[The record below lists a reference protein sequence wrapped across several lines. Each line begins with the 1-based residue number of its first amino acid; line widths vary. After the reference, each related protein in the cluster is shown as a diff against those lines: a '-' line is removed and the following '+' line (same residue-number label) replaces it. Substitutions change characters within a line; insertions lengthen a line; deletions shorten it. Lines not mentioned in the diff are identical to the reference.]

1 MNNHLKISIVIP
13 FYNPPPKFFIDAI
26 KSVKK
31 LNPYEIILVDDCS
44 SDKFVVQLAKASGC
58 KYIKTPYQSGT
69 DALPFNMGVIEA
81 KGDYICRVD
90 ADDILLSLP
99 ESIPYDIHFGNID
112 RVRNPRGVSVENLIL
127 LPRAIIS
134 SSTIKRELLL
144 KYPYF
149 EGIGLYTDVLCALRI
164 LYNNHKFSINRD
176 INYIYRKR
184 ANSIQSSKSNFQH
197 RLTHIQTIS
206 QFCIDENISPK
217 ESIRYL
223 NLAMM
228 NLKYGSKAIKMI

>member
-1 MNNHLKISIVIP
+1 MNSSPKISVVIP
-13 FYNPPPKFFIDAI
+13 FYNPPPIFFIEAI
-26 KSVKK
+26 KSVKR

-44 SDKFVVQLAKASGC
+44 SDNFVVQLAKDSGC

-69 DALPFNMGVIEA
+69 DALPFNMGVMEA

-99 ESIPYDIHFGNID
+99 NSMPYDVHFGNIN
-112 RVRNPRGVSVENLIL
+112 RVRSPKGVSVENLIL
-127 LPRAIIS
+127 VPRAILS

-164 LYNNHKFSINRD
+164 LYNNHSFSVNRD

-184 ANSIQSSKSNFQH
+184 PNSIQSSKSNFQH

-206 QFCIDENISPK
+206 QFAQDENIEPK
-217 ESIRYL
+217 KAIKYL
-223 NLAMM
+223 ELGMM
-228 NLKYGSKAIKMI
+228 NLKYGSKALKMI